1 MGVEVVDKFIVF
13 RVDDGDGVHIFTV
26 PDGAERYV
34 PSRQSLHMY
43 PVLLLLLS
51 MVLVSHVLGSDDT
64 ISLLTGRSIADHLLG
79 TAIHGER
86 LTVLHRAFYGK

>member
-1 MGVEVVDKFIVF
+1 
-13 RVDDGDGVHIFTV
+13 
-26 PDGAERYV
+26 
-34 PSRQSLHMY
+34 
-43 PVLLLLLS
+43 